1 MKPIDMRVISIYL
14 FAAAAVVASARYRDS
29 VYSFGGSSD
38 DADDDGDMYSFGFRK
53 SDDQDDNDDYDRR
66 DNKFGSDDDDNDDGL
81 DPRSDKTGYL
91 SVDSTIRNALIYRD
105 DETGDTDLESIKQS
119 YKPTNDMRGIYVDF
133 IYDPNFYLEL
143 SVVKHMLDDILD
155 RNNNTP
161 YYYDFER
168 LPGSYRVTVG
178 IENLILLDESII
190 SIKPKLLKDIL
201 YNENIFLRIYDFLYA
216 FFQVTVRDSS
226 RIPEYDRSINFKA
239 YSQRFGDM
247 LKLTDHQSKTVC
259 RTDELYGVNDGRL
272 CVRADHGYIE
282 RAGFKHPETEH
293 YWKTILS
300 RIAEFM
306 NVMLTNTIRVD
317 ANSNHDDCYEI
328 LLRPELDV
336 RAVLLF
342 PHRAVKS
349 ALVDERLEFSLKNRM
364 RIIDDI
370 ILFKHRVMHALGVGH
385 KYVTPSIMTFYN
397 KPWQTKNLFYIMPED
412 YESLS
417 QCYVDSGAWYVPTTY
432 ETRIPN
438 KRVSKRYV
446 KSDARD
452 ATALL
457 NLFVGNFERFVSTYK
472 RVR

>member
-1 MKPIDMRVISIYL
+1 MKPIDMRLISIYL
-14 FAAAAVVASARYRDS
+14 FTAAAVVASARYRDS
-29 VYSFGGSSD
+29 VYSFGDSSD
-38 DADDDGDMYSFGFRK
+38 DDNNDDDDTYSFGFR
-53 SDDQDDNDDYDRR
+53 DRDDDYDNR
-66 DNKFGSDDDDNDDGL
+66 DDRFGSDDDNDDDRSGS
-81 DPRSDKTGYL
+81 RSDNHRMGYL

-105 DETGDTDLESIKQS
+105 DEAGDTDLESIKQS

-161 YYYDFER
+161 YYYDFQR

-178 IENLILLDESII
+178 VENLILLDESII
-190 SIKPKLLKDIL
+190 TIKPKLLKDIL

-239 YSQRFGDM
+239 YTQRFADT
-247 LKLTDHQSKTVC
+247 LKLVDHQSKTVC

-272 CVRADHGYIE
+272 CVRADYEYIE
-282 RAGFKHPETEH
+282 RAGFTHPETER
-293 YWKTILS
+293 YWKTILP

-306 NVMLTNTIRVD
+306 NILLTNTIRVD

-349 ALVDERLEFSLKNRM
+349 ALIDERLEFTLKNRM

-385 KYVTPSIMTFYN
+385 KYATPSIMTFYN

-417 QCYVDSGAWYVPTTY
+417 QCYVNSESWYVPTAY
-432 ETRIPN
+432 DTRIPN

-452 ATALL
+452 ATTLS
-457 NLFVGNFERFVSTYK
+457 NLFVGNFERFVSAYK